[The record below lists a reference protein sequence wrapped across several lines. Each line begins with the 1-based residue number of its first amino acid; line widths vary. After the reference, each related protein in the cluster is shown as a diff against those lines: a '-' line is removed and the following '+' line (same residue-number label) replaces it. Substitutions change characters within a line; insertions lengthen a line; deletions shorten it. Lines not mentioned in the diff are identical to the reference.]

1 MTCKLKWS
9 IIMVEDK
16 VKKTIIESATIF
28 FSKYGFYK
36 TTMDEIARH
45 IHKAKGA
52 IYYYF
57 NSKEDLFNEVLKQ
70 ELGIVKTNLLKI
82 VDREITPMDMFKKYI
97 LHRFELLNNSLNY
110 HETLKGNLFDKYKFV
125 KDVLDDFHSFE
136 RTQITLILEKGM
148 DSGYLEIANINS
160 TVEVIM
166 MIANSIEIPLFLQ
179 GRYRN
184 YENTINELISL
195 ITNRLSRKE

>member
-1 MTCKLKWS
+1 
-9 IIMVEDK
+9 MVEDK

-36 TTMDEIARH
+36 TTMDEIAQH

-57 NSKEDLFNEVLKQ
+57 KSKEELFNEVLKQ
-70 ELGIVKTNLLKI
+70 ELSTIKATLLKI
-82 VDREITPMDMFKKYI
+82 VDREVEPMEMFKEYM
-97 LHRFELLNNSLNY
+97 LHRFELLNNSTNY

-195 ITNRLSRKE
+195 ITNSLSRKE

>member
-1 MTCKLKWS
+1 MRLHGIYIKLK
-9 IIMVEDK
+9 
-16 VKKTIIESATIF
+16 ALF
-28 FSKYGFYK
+28 
-36 TTMDEIARH
+36 
-45 IHKAKGA
+45 
-52 IYYYF
+52 YYYF

-148 DSGYLEIANINS
+148 DSGYLEIANIILQF
-160 TVEVIM
+160 EVIM
-166 MIANSIEIPLFLQ
+166 
-179 GRYRN
+179 RYCQ
-184 YENTINELISL
+184 
-195 ITNRLSRKE
+195 

>member
-9 IIMVEDK
+9 IVVSEDK

-36 TTMDEIARH
+36 TTMDEIAQH

-57 NSKEDLFNEVLKQ
+57 KSKEELFNEVLKQ
-70 ELGIVKTNLLKI
+70 ELSIVKTTLQQI
-82 VDREITPMDMFKKYI
+82 VDHEVDPMNMLKKYM
-97 LHRFELLNNSLNY
+97 LHRFELLNNSQNY
-110 HETLKGNLFDKYKFV
+110 HETLKGNLFNKYNFV

-136 RTQITLILEKGM
+136 RIQITIILEKGKN
-148 DSGYLEIANINS
+148 SGYLEIANINS

-166 MIANSIEIPLFLQ
+166 MIANSMEIPLFLQ
-179 GRYRN
+179 GRYKN

-195 ITNRLSRKE
+195 ITNSLSKR

>member
-1 MTCKLKWS
+1 MT
-9 IIMVEDK
+9 EDK

-36 TTMDEIARH
+36 TTMDEIAQH

-57 NSKEDLFNEVLKQ
+57 KSKEELFNEVLKQ
-70 ELGIVKTNLLKI
+70 ELSTIKATLLKI
-82 VDREITPMDMFKKYI
+82 VDREVEPMEMFKEYM
-97 LHRFELLNNSLNY
+97 LHRFELLNNSTNY

-166 MIANSIEIPLFLQ
+166 MIANSIEIPLFFAGKIQKL
-179 GRYRN
+179 
-184 YENTINELISL
+184 
-195 ITNRLSRKE
+195 

>member
-1 MTCKLKWS
+1 
-9 IIMVEDK
+9 MVEDK

-57 NSKEDLFNEVLKQ
+57 KSKEDLFNEVLKQ

-179 GRYRN
+179 GRYKN

-195 ITNRLSRKE
+195 IAKSLSKR

>member
-9 IIMVEDK
+9 IVMTEDK

-36 TTMDEIARH
+36 TTMDEIAQH

-57 NSKEDLFNEVLKQ
+57 KSKEELFNEVLKQ
-70 ELGIVKTNLLKI
+70 ELSTIKATLLKI
-82 VDREITPMDMFKKYI
+82 VDREVEPMEMFKEYM
-97 LHRFELLNNSLNY
+97 LHRFELLNNSTNY

-179 GRYRN
+179 GRYKN

-195 ITNRLSRKE
+195 IAKSLSKR

>member
-1 MTCKLKWS
+1 MT
-9 IIMVEDK
+9 EDK
-16 VKKTIIESATIF
+16 VKKTIVESATIF

-36 TTMDEIARH
+36 TTMEEIARH

-52 IYYYF
+52 LYYYF
-57 NSKEDLFNEVLKQ
+57 SSKEDLFNEVLKQ
-70 ELGIVKTNLLKI
+70 ELGIVKATLLKI
-82 VDREITPMDMFKKYI
+82 VDREIEPMEMFKEYM

-125 KDVLDDFHSFE
+125 KDVLDDFHLFE
-136 RTQITLILEKGM
+136 RIQVTLILKKGM
-148 DSGYLEIANINS
+148 NDGYLEIANINS

-179 GRYRN
+179 GRYKN

-195 ITNRLSRKE
+195 ITNSLSKIK

>member
-1 MTCKLKWS
+1 MT
-9 IIMVEDK
+9 EDK
-16 VKKTIIESATIF
+16 VKKTIVESATIF

-36 TTMDEIARH
+36 TTMEEIARH
-45 IHKAKGA
+45 IHKAKGTL
-52 IYYYF
+52 YYYF
-57 NSKEDLFNEVLKQ
+57 SSKEDLFNEVLKQ
-70 ELGIVKTNLLKI
+70 ELGIVKATLLKI
-82 VDREITPMDMFKKYI
+82 VDREIEPMEMFKEYM

-125 KDVLDDFHSFE
+125 KDVLDDFHLFE
-136 RTQITLILEKGM
+136 RIQVTLILEKGM
-148 DSGYLEIANINS
+148 NDGYLEIANINS

-179 GRYRN
+179 GRYKN

-195 ITNRLSRKE
+195 ITNSLSKRK

>member
-1 MTCKLKWS
+1 MSDIEAKEVKN
-9 IIMVEDK
+9 IIV
-16 VKKTIIESATIF
+16 ESATLF

-36 TTMDEIARH
+36 TTMDEIAQH
-45 IHKAKGA
+45 IHKAKGG

-57 NSKEDLFNEVLKQ
+57 KSKEELFNEVLKQ
-70 ELGIVKTNLLKI
+70 ELNIVKTTLQKI
-82 VDREITPMDMFKKYI
+82 VDREIEPMDMFEKYM

-148 DSGYLEIANINS
+148 KTGYLEIANINS

-179 GRYRN
+179 NKYKN
-184 YENTINELISL
+184 YESTINELISL
-195 ITNRLSRKE
+195 ITNSLSKRK

>member
-9 IIMVEDK
+9 IVMTEDK

-36 TTMDEIARH
+36 TTMDEIAQH

-57 NSKEDLFNEVLKQ
+57 KSKEELFNEVLKQ
-70 ELGIVKTNLLKI
+70 ELSTIKATLLKI
-82 VDREITPMDMFKKYI
+82 VDREVEPMEMFKEYM
-97 LHRFELLNNSLNY
+97 LHRFELLNNSTNY

-179 GRYRN
+179 GRYKN

-195 ITNRLSRKE
+195 ITNSLSKR